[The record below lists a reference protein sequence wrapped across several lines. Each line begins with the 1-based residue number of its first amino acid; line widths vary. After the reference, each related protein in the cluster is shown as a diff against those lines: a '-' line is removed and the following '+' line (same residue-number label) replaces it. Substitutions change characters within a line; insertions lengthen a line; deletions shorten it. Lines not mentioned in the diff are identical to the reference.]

1 MFNIFE
7 IIFDKL
13 DTDKIKQ
20 DLHKSLYGKSSPGT
34 ELTKSL
40 IGLANNAKKDVV
52 YNAANKDGEQW
63 ISKMKEEKSILP
75 SASFEKQQA
84 KYSSAAYCCLAM
96 VINKTQTKEM
106 LFSQFL
112 FLTNKGDKEEPLWEN
127 MISDKIVYSFK
138 VETNFDIQNKKYAKS
153 SQNNTVNEKI
163 SESLFDSDAP
173 APTILFESQRILLSA
188 SEMVE
193 QMKASP
199 DQNSKPLELDK
210 INSNPCMQRIIEVI
224 RNLHK
229 LFGSSWKAMPQ
240 WMQSLYAEIGKEKI
254 SLNVRLFILKIV
266 LNL

>member
-1 MFNIFE
+1 
-7 IIFDKL
+7 
-13 DTDKIKQ
+13 
-20 DLHKSLYGKSSPGT
+20 LHKSLYGKASPGT

-40 IGLANNAKKDVV
+40 IGLANNAKKDAV
-52 YNAANKDGEQW
+52 YIAANKDGEQW

-75 SASFEKQQA
+75 YASFEKQQV
-84 KYSSAAYCCLAM
+84 KLSSAAYCCLAV
-96 VINKTQTKEM
+96 VINKTQTKEI

-127 MISDKIVYSFK
+127 IISDKVSYNFK
-138 VETNFDIQNKKYAKS
+138 VETNFDLQNKKDAKS
-153 SQNNTVNEKI
+153 NQGSSMNENI

-193 QMKASP
+193 QIKSSP
-199 DQNSKPLELDK
+199 EQNSKPLELDK

-224 RNLHK
+224 NNLHK
-229 LFGSSWKAMPQ
+229 LFASSWKAMPQ

-254 SLNVRLFILKIV
+254 SVNVRLFILKIV

>member
-1 MFNIFE
+1 M
-7 IIFDKL
+7 
-13 DTDKIKQ
+13 
-20 DLHKSLYGKSSPGT
+20 HKSLYGKTSPGT

-40 IGLANNAKKDVV
+40 IGLANNAKKDPV
-52 YNAANKDGEQW
+52 YSTANKEGEQW
-63 ISKMKEEKSILP
+63 VSKMKEEKSILP
-75 SASFEKQQA
+75 NASFEKQQV
-84 KYSSAAYCCLAM
+84 KFSSAAYCCLAV

-127 MISDKIVYSFK
+127 IISEKVAYNFK
-138 VETNFDIQNKKYAKS
+138 VETNFDIQNKRDSKG
-153 SQNNTVNEKI
+153 SQINSTIEKI

-193 QMKASP
+193 QMKANP
-199 DQNSKPLELDK
+199 EQNSKSLELDK

-254 SLNVRLFILKIV
+254 NLNIRLFILKIV